1 MRNLKELGLPIALA
15 TASIVVAFAPGSEKA
30 LADNDK
36 TSATPTPA
44 AEATPTVEGD
54 QASKDNPDSKV
65 PWALGTLG
73 LATLAGGVWVVARTR
88 RENL

>member
-1 MRNLKELGLPIALA
+1 MRNFRELGLPIALVA
-15 TASIVVAFAPGSEKA
+15 ASLCNTFPGSEKA